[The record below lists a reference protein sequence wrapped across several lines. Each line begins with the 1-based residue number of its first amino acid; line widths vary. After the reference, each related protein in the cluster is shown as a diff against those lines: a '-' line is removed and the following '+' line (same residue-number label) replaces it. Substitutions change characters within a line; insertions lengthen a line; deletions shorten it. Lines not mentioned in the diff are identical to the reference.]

1 MPFRLPGGAI
11 AAGYRLTAFEA
22 VGSTNSAAMQA
33 ARVGD
38 PGRHWFVTTR
48 QTAGRGRR
56 GRAWVAPDGNLAA
69 SLLIPTQLAPVQ
81 AATLGF
87 VAGLALMDALDGCFP
102 VGSERLKLKW
112 PNDVLLNG
120 AKLAGILLEAE
131 KTPGGALGVVIGIGV
146 NVVAAPT
153 DLPYPATALADHGV
167 RLAAEALFERL
178 SAAWVD
184 LHGLWNEA
192 KGLKPILAA
201 WQSRAAGIGKP
212 VRVQLADAVIDG
224 IFETID
230 AEGCLV
236 LRDAAGARRKIAAG
250 DVHMGAPVS

>member
-1 MPFRLPGGAI
+1 MPFRLGAGAI
-11 AAGYRLTAFEA
+11 AAGYRVTAFEA
-22 VGSTNSAAMQA
+22 IDSTNNAAMAA
-33 ARVGD
+33 ARAGD
-38 PGRHWFVTTR
+38 AGRHWFVTTR

-69 SLLIPTQLAPVQ
+69 SLLVPTELPPAG

-87 VAGLALMDALDGCFP
+87 VAGLALIEALDGCFP
-102 VGSERLKLKW
+102 VGSGRVALKW
-112 PNDVLLNG
+112 PNDALLDG

-131 KTPGGALGVVIGIGV
+131 AMPGGGLAVVIGIGV
-146 NVVAAPT
+146 NVVAAPA

-167 RLAAEALFERL
+167 RVGAEALFERL
-178 SAAWVD
+178 SGAWVE
-184 LHGLWNEA
+184 LHRLWNEA
-192 KGLKPILAA
+192 RGLKPILAA
-201 WQSRAAGIGKP
+201 WQGRAAGIGLP
-212 VRVQLADAVIDG
+212 VRVALGGETIDG

-250 DVHMGAPVS
+250 DVHMGT